1 MHSAPAV
8 RYPVGRS
15 RWHGL
20 LLLGLSGLGLLTFIL
35 WTLSLDIPGWR
46 QGLFVLLF
54 VPAVALAWRQW
65 WRWPSGVLVWD
76 GSIWH
81 WLGPTRART
90 GILRPHVDVQFGML
104 LSLREGTGRV
114 QWVWAQRGVDHW
126 HWLDLRRAVYAP
138 AVAVQAGQTA
148 SDSLVL
154 PP

>member
-90 GILRPHVDVQFGML
+90 GILRPHVDVQFGLL
-104 LSLREGTGRV
+104 LSLRDGPGRV

-154 PP
+154 TP

>member
-20 LLLGLSGLGLLTFIL
+20 LLLGLSGLGLLAFIL
-35 WTLSLDIPGWR
+35 WTLSFDTPSWR

-90 GILRPHVDVQFGML
+90 GILRPHVDVQFGLL
-104 LSLREGTGRV
+104 LSLRDGPGRV

>member
-8 RYPVGRS
+8 RYSVGRS

-20 LLLGLSGLGLLTFIL
+20 LLLGLSGVGLLAFIL
-35 WTLSLDIPGWR
+35 WTLSFDPPGWR

-81 WLGPTRART
+81 WLGPARART
-90 GILRPHVDVQFGML
+90 GILRPHVDVQFGLL
-104 LSLREGTGRV
+104 LSLRDGPGRV

>member
-15 RWHGL
+15 SWHGL

-35 WTLSLDIPGWR
+35 WTLSLDTLVWR

-90 GILRPHVDVQFGML
+90 GILRPHVDVQFGLL
-104 LSLREGTGRV
+104 LSLRDGPGRV